1 MVLRIEVQEG
11 NYFYAKRK
19 EKAPFLYQTDINFSL
34 DNGEIMAILGPNG
47 AGKTTMLKCITGLL
61 DWKKGQTL
69 IDGKPLTALPR
80 KSLWKRIGYVPQAHK
95 MVFGFTLEELVI
107 MGRAPY
113 ISTLAQPSKKDREEA
128 CAALNTVGIG
138 HLANKS
144 CNEVSGGELQ
154 LALIART
161 LVSNPEILIL
171 DEPESHLDIQKQ
183 IVILSTLKKLAK
195 ERGISCIINTHYP
208 NHAFYL
214 ADRVLMTAKHKKV
227 IYGDVRS
234 IMTEAN
240 MKDYF
245 GIELKKI
252 VYEESNY
259 LIETMVPKDLGVE
272 RDYSSCRFNDFVD

>member
-1 MVLRIEVQEG
+1 MRIEVQGG
-11 NYFYAKRK
+11 NYFYAKKK
-19 EKAPFLYQTDINFSL
+19 EKAPFLYESDINFVL
-34 DNGEIMAILGPNG
+34 DSGEIMAILGPNG

-61 DWKKGQTL
+61 DWRKGQTL
-69 IDGKPLTALPR
+69 IDDKPLASISR
-80 KSLWKRIGYVPQAHK
+80 KELWKRIGYVPQAHK
-95 MVFGFTLEELVI
+95 MVFGFTLQELVI

-113 ISTLAQPSKKDREEA
+113 ISTLSQPSRKDRQEA
-128 CAALNTVGIG
+128 MAAMDTVGIA
-138 HLANKS
+138 HLADKS

-171 DEPESHLDIQKQ
+171 DEPESHLDVQKQ
-183 IVILSTLKKLAK
+183 ITILQTLKRLAK

-227 IYGDVRS
+227 IYGDARS

-240 MKDYF
+240 MREFF

-252 VYEESNY
+252 VYEENDY
-259 LIETMVPKDLGVE
+259 LIETMVPKALGVE
-272 RDYSSCRFNDFVD
+272 RDYSTCRFNDFG